1 MSEYKRDG
9 AYSRIGPQYAP
20 FDHEI
25 SLADAELMRDFV
37 EREFFENIARVK
49 TPLLTDREDK
59 TKGTVAFH
67 GKPEHGTDGD
77 PSVFIGGLLHHQAL
91 ESWRLRIMHTKMR
104 RSPVNQ
110 TNHRISTVLAF
121 DVLDS
126 TLQVALREVK
136 VYRHV
141 GELSV
146 AAIERAIETGDDEQ
160 LPELQRKYYQTPIDS
175 ATCQKARDTMCQA
188 LRRASIMR

>member
-1 MSEYKRDG
+1 
-9 AYSRIGPQYAP
+9 
-20 FDHEI
+20 
-25 SLADAELMRDFV
+25 
-37 EREFFENIARVK
+37 
-49 TPLLTDREDK
+49 
-59 TKGTVAFH
+59 
-67 GKPEHGTDGD
+67 
-77 PSVFIGGLLHHQAL
+77 
-91 ESWRLRIMHTKMR
+91 MR

-110 TNHRISTVLAF
+110 TNHRISTVLAL

-126 TLQVALREVK
+126 TLLVALREVK